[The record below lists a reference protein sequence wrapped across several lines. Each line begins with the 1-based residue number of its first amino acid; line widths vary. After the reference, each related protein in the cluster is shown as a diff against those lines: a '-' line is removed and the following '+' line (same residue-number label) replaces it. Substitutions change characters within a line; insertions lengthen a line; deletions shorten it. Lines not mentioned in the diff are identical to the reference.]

1 MKQILFLCIFC
12 SLLIMTGC
20 QSDKQSKGFSLPYE
34 KYVLD
39 NGLEVI
45 LHEDT
50 SDPIVAVAIQ
60 YHVGSNREKPGK
72 TGFAHFFE
80 HMLFQRSENLKR
92 NAFFNKI
99 DDLGGSFNGGTWK
112 DGTIYFEVVPNDA
125 LEKILWMESD
135 RMGFFINTVTQGGL
149 EREIDVVINE
159 KRQGVDNRPYGFT
172 DDVIHRALYPQGHP
186 YSWTVIGDI
195 ADLQGATVD
204 DVKEFYHHYYAPNNA
219 TLVVAGNFN
228 KEETKQWVEKYF
240 GEINSR
246 DKVESLNIQIPKLDK
261 EIRLFHEDKFA
272 NMPELTL
279 TFPVPEMYNKDAYAL
294 DILVKLLSEG
304 KKAPLYKEIVD
315 NQKLAPS
322 IRMYNN
328 SMEIAG
334 EISLT
339 VRAFPGKS
347 LNDVYAAIQKGMNDF
362 EQASINPE
370 DLQRIKNMSETQF
383 YQRISSVM
391 SKAFQIASS
400 NVFGGSPDKM
410 KYDIDMMNAVTAED
424 VMRVYQTYIKGKP
437 SVITSFVPA
446 GQTDLMLAES
456 TRATVKEEKL
466 ESQSLKSEAGAI
478 QDDDYERTPSKFDRS
493 IEPPLGTL
501 SEINQPKIWKSAF
514 TNGMHAYGIE
524 HNELPLVYFQITIP
538 VGSVSDTE
546 GKAGLANLTAQLL
559 REGTQNKTPE
569 ELEDAIKNLGASLHI
584 YAGQTTTVINGNCL
598 SKNVPALAALIKE
611 MLTEPRWDAKEFER
625 LKQQNLARLE
635 ESKAQPNAIAG
646 NVFKRLLL
654 GDNTFATPTIG
665 KTETV
670 NSITLDDIK
679 SFYAAYY
686 GPAKSNLLITGN
698 YAKQD
703 TEKAFAALSDNW
715 KDINNQPVVLP
726 TLPEPIQGGKLY
738 FVDYP
743 DAKQS
748 VIMLGKRSI
757 NRLSPDYY
765 PASIANY
772 KLGDGAGSDLFRVL
786 RLERGYTY
794 GAYSYFDSSKD
805 YGIFTAASSV
815 QTSVTP
821 NAIEIFKDIISNYGN
836 TFTGENLETTRNALL
851 RKQSSEYET
860 IWSLLHILQNIVI
873 TGLPEDYLKQEE
885 NILKNITLDQIKAII
900 NKEMN
905 FDDMIVVVVGDA
917 KTQLSTLKD
926 LGFGDPVLTKQE

>member
-1 MKQILFLCIFC
+1 MKQVLFLSVFC
-12 SLLIMTGC
+12 SLLLMTGC
-20 QSDKQSKGFSLPYE
+20 QSEKQSKGFSLPYE
-34 KYVLD
+34 KYVLN
-39 NGLEVI
+39 NGLEVV
-45 LHEDT
+45 LHQDV

-112 DGTIYFEVVPNDA
+112 DGTIYYEVVPNDA

-172 DDVIHRALYPQGHP
+172 DDIIHRALYPQGHP

-195 ADLQGATVD
+195 ADLQSATVD

-219 TLVVAGNFN
+219 TLVIAGNFN

-246 DKVESLNIQIPKLDK
+246 DEVEKLHIQVPKLDK

-279 TFPVPEMYNKDAYAL
+279 TYPAPEMYNKDAYAL

-304 KKAPLYKEIVD
+304 KKAPIYKEIVE

-322 IRMYNN
+322 LWMHNN
-328 SMEIAG
+328 SMEVAG
-334 EISLT
+334 EIAIGI
-339 VRAFPGKS
+339 RAFPGKS
-347 LNDVYAAIQKGMNDF
+347 LNDVYAAIKKGMADF
-362 EQASINPE
+362 EQAGVNPE

-383 YQRISSVM
+383 YQGISSVM

-410 KYDIDMMNAVTAED
+410 IYDIDMMNAVTAED
-424 VMRVYQTYIKGKP
+424 VMRVYQTYMKDKP
-437 SVITSFVPA
+437 CVITSFVPQ
-446 GQTDLMLAES
+446 GQTDLILAES
-456 TRATVKEEKL
+456 TKAIIKEEKL

-478 QDDDYERTPSKFDRS
+478 QDDDYERTPSQFDRS
-493 IEPPLGTL
+493 TEPPLGTL
-501 SEINQPKIWKSAF
+501 SEINQPQIWKSAF
-514 TNGMHAYGIE
+514 ANGIHAYGIE
-524 HNELPLVYFQITIP
+524 QNELPLVYFGITIP

-559 REGTQNKTPE
+559 REGTKNKTPE
-569 ELEDAIKNLGASLHI
+569 EFEDAIKNLGASLQV
-584 YAGQTTTVINGNCL
+584 YADQSITIINANCL
-598 SKNVPALAALIKE
+598 AKNVPALAALIKE
-611 MLTEPRWDAKEFER
+611 MLTEPRWDEKEFER

-635 ESKAQPNAIAG
+635 ERKAQPYAIAT
-646 NVFKRLLL
+646 NVFNRLLL
-654 GDNTFATPTIG
+654 GDNAFATPTIG

-670 NSITLDDIK
+670 NNITLDDVK
-679 SFYAAYY
+679 NFYATYY
-686 GPAKSNLLITGN
+686 GPAKSSLLITGN
-698 YAKQD
+698 YSKPD
-703 TEKAFAALSDNW
+703 TEKAFAVLSDNW

-726 TLPEPIQGGKLY
+726 TLPEAIPGGKIY

-748 VIMLGKRSI
+748 VIMIGKRSI

-765 PASIANY
+765 PAMIANY

-805 YGIFTAASSV
+805 YGLFTAASSV
-815 QTSVTP
+815 QTSVTK
-821 NAIEIFKDIISNYGN
+821 NSVEIFKDIISNYSDN
-836 TFTGENLETTRNALL
+836 FTDENLETTRNALL

-873 TGLPEDYLKQEE
+873 TGLPEDYMKQEE
-885 NILKNITLDQIKAII
+885 NILKNITTEQIKAII
-900 NKEMN
+900 GKEMKFN
-905 FDDMIVVVVGDA
+905 DMIVVVVGDA
-917 KTQLSTLKD
+917 KTQVATLKGI
-926 LGFGDPVLTKQE
+926 GFGDPVLTKQE